1 MEKIKTLFIGTSE
14 FAATI
19 LDTLLS
25 HESIHLIGVVTQPDK
40 PLGRKQILTPTPV
53 RKYLL
58 GNGVQIP
65 VETPE
70 RIKLMSS
77 EILEKYKP
85 ELIIVAA
92 YGQIIPKNI
101 LDYPKYGCFNIH
113 GSLLP
118 ELRGAVPVHMA
129 ILLGLKT
136 TGVTLQRMVMAM
148 DAGNIVLKKEINISE
163 DETTESLMMKLAKL
177 GSDLIQEFVPKLISG
192 NLEEKEQDENEATFC
207 YQSDILKEKAE
218 ITFETDVKASE
229 RMVRAFYPWPIA
241 WIKLNDGKILK
252 IYKANLHKEGLS
264 GQNTLSLK
272 REGNKLLLYLR
283 NGVLELLEVQ
293 LEGKK
298 RDTAKN
304 YFYLAEKKQ

>member
-1 MEKIKTLFIGTSE
+1 MEKVKTLFIGTSD
-14 FAATI
+14 FAVTI
-19 LDTLLS
+19 LETLLN
-25 HESIHLIGVVTQPDK
+25 HEGINLVGVVTQLDK
-40 PLGRKQILTPTPV
+40 PVGRKQILTPTPV
-53 RKYLL
+53 KKYLL
-58 GNGVQIP
+58 ESDVQIP
-65 VETPE
+65 IETPQ
-70 RIKLMSS
+70 RIKPVSS

-92 YGQIIPKNI
+92 YGQIIPKDI
-101 LDYPKYGCFNIH
+101 LDYPRYGCFNVH

-148 DAGNIVLKKEINISE
+148 DAGNIVLKKEIDILN

-177 GSDLIQEFVPKLISG
+177 GSDLMQEFIPKLISG
-192 NLEEKEQDENEATFC
+192 SLKEVEQDENEATFC
-207 YQSDILKEKAE
+207 YQSDISKEKAE
-218 ITFETDVKASE
+218 VTFEIDVKVAE
-229 RMVRAFYPWPIA
+229 RMIRAFYPWPIV
-241 WIKLNDGKILK
+241 WVKLNDGKILK
-252 IYKANLHKEGLS
+252 IFKAKLYKECTTDVKSLL
-264 GQNTLSLK
+264 LK
-272 REGNKLLLYLR
+272 REGDKLLLYLQ

-293 LEGKK
+293 LEGKR